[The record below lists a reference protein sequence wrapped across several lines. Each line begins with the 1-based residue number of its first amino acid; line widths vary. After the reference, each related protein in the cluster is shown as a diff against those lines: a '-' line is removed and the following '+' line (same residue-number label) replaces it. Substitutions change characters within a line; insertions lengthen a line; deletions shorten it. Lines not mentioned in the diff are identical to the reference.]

1 MKNKPIIAV
10 PLGDPAGIGPE
21 IAMHTWADKSVWE
34 VARPFLIGDKY
45 VVERALEVTG
55 LDLEI
60 NVVENIEDAKFQEG
74 TIDMIDLGIITKPY
88 EWGKVNGECGL
99 ASYE

>member
-74 TIDMIDLGIITKPY
+74 TIDRKS
-88 EWGKVNGECGL
+88 VV
-99 ASYE
+99 